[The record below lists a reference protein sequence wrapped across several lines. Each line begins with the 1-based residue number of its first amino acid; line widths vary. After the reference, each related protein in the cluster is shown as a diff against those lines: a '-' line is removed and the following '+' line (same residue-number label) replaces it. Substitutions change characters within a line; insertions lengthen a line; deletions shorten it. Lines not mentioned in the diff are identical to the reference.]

1 MNEEERLWCL
11 WLWIEDTDYQ
21 LCDWDI
27 DSLPNLYNQDQI
39 RFEYNQKNQ
48 SRSVVSCTI
57 FSAVWMISDLMNY
70 EFSIA
75 EIKEIDELSYQKWRI
90 RWEWRF
96 VKNAVDLVCK
106 RRNEKHPD
114 KKVAYYR
121 ISKYSPMID
130 EIIKKWY
137 TINWNFC
144 PTVEFAKDYYTDAI
158 VDWYQF
164 WTKTNWHAIDIIYD
178 WARKVKDSYK
188 GRKTYD
194 WKKDCN
200 RYELKH
206 WINELTN
213 FWQRYYVFT
222 KVAEDNLEEIKR
234 LNELKTLVLN
244 AIDTNSKMRHLV
256 NDDWFKNKLH
266 SMNESNRK
274 KLEDIN
280 IQLKRLS

>member
-1 MNEEERLWCL
+1 MIDEELWCI

-27 DSLPNLYNQDQI
+27 DSLPNLYQQDQI
-39 RFEYNQKNQ
+39 RFEYNQRNQ
-48 SRSVVSCTI
+48 SRSVLSCTI
-57 FSAVWMISDLMNY
+57 FSAVWMLSDLMNY
-70 EFSIA
+70 EFSLA
-75 EIKEIDELSYQKWRI
+75 EIKEIDELSYQKWRT
-90 RWEWRF
+90 RWQWRY
-96 VKNAVDLVCK
+96 VKSAVDLVCK
-106 RRNEKHPD
+106 RWNEKHPD

-121 ISKYSPMID
+121 INKYSNMID

-144 PTVEFAKDYYTDAI
+144 PTIEFAKDYYTDAV

-164 WTKTNWHAIDIIYD
+164 WTKTNWHAIDIIFD

-188 GRKTYD
+188 WRKTYD

-200 RYELKH
+200 RFELKH

-222 KVAEDNLEEIKR
+222 KVSEDNIEEIKR
-234 LNELKTLVLN
+234 LNELKTLILN
-244 AIDTNSKMRHLV
+244 AIETNSKIRHLV
-256 NDDWFKNKLH
+256 NDNWYKNKLH
-266 SMNESNRK
+266 SMNEANRK
-274 KLEDIN
+274 KLDDIN
-280 IQLKRLS
+280 IELKRLS

>member
-1 MNEEERLWCL
+1 MEEEQILWCL
-11 WLWIEDTDYQ
+11 WIWDEETDYQ

-27 DSLPNLYNQDQI
+27 DMLPNLYNQDQI

-57 FSAVWMISDLMNY
+57 FSAIWMISDLMNY
-70 EFSIA
+70 EFSLE
-75 EIKEIDELSYQKWRI
+75 EIKEIDELSYSKGRNRWHWRY
-90 RWEWRF
+90 
-96 VKNAVDLVCK
+96 VKSAVDLVCK
-106 RRNEKHPD
+106 RRNEKFPD

-137 TINWNFC
+137 TINWNIC
-144 PTVEFAKDYYTDAI
+144 PTYEYSKDYYEDAI
-158 VDWYQF
+158 VDWYKF
-164 WTKTNWHAIDIIYD
+164 WTNTNWHAIDIIFD

-188 GRKTYD
+188 GRKTSD
-194 WKKDCN
+194 WKKDSN

-206 WINELTN
+206 WINEMTN

-256 NDDWFKNKLH
+256 NDSWFKNKLH
-266 SMNESNRK
+266 SMNEANRK

-280 IQLKRLS
+280 IQLKRIS